1 MWPGSGNFDMILNTR
16 VLKYPTG
23 NFYPLYRC
31 TRALGSGTLENHR
44 HVNAWSSGTSVGL
57 ETGGSAVQVASRHQ
71 AFTVPTAVRP
81 PELLFFQAK
90 AGCIA
95 AAVTVAETEAC
106 LVDTNPPTGS
116 PANSPTTSSQTALD
130 STAAPPDST
139 GSSAGRTRKRWRGST
154 LLALTTWAALVTI

>member
-1 MWPGSGNFDMILNTR
+1 MAP
-16 VLKYPTG
+16 
-23 NFYPLYRC
+23 
-31 TRALGSGTLENHR
+31 
-44 HVNAWSSGTSVGL
+44 
-57 ETGGSAVQVASRHQ
+57 RHQ

-90 AGCIA
+90 TGCIA

-116 PANSPTTSSQTALD
+116 PTNPPTALD

-139 GSSAGRTRKRWRGST
+139 ESSAGCTRKRWRGST